1 MAINLSEFM
10 EYVKKMRSESEFIEY
25 VKKIRLI
32 KKKYPKTLITETIQV
47 ATKNWVDTSNPS
59 LTEKQVFKIISITL
73 AKTKFNL
80 N

>member
-1 MAINLSEFM
+1 MTINLSEFM
-10 EYVKKMRSESEFIEY
+10 EYVKKMRSE
-25 VKKIRLI
+25 LI
-32 KKKYPKTLITETIQV
+32 KKKYPNTLITETIQV

>member
-1 MAINLSEFM
+1 MAINL
-10 EYVKKMRSESEFIEY
+10 SEFIEY
-25 VKKIRLI
+25 VKKIRSELI

-59 LTEKQVFKIISITL
+59 LTEKQVFKINSITL

>member
-1 MAINLSEFM
+1 MAINL
-10 EYVKKMRSESEFIEY
+10 SEFIEY
-25 VKKIRLI
+25 VKKIRSELI

-59 LTEKQVFKIISITL
+59 LSEKQVFKIISITL

>member
-10 EYVKKMRSESEFIEY
+10 EYVKKIRSE
-25 VKKIRLI
+25 LI
-32 KKKYPKTLITETIQV
+32 KKKYPKTLIAETIQV

-59 LTEKQVFKIISITL
+59 LTEKQVFKINSITL

>member
-1 MAINLSEFM
+1 MSINL
-10 EYVKKMRSESEFIEY
+10 SEFIEY
-25 VKKIRLI
+25 VKKIRSELI
-32 KKKYPKTLITETIQV
+32 EKKYPKILITETIQV

-59 LTEKQVFKIISITL
+59 LTEKQVFKINSITL